1 MTNHAASTRHYL
13 VKRSADFS
21 RSGVLFKKNE
31 KNKCL
36 SDTVITASAR
46 KPVSANLQAGDVI
59 YLAEKGGFIY
69 AVGTV
74 KGQPEEVRSITNLAN
89 TNDVFAFVKKN
100 ATIKSRRYWYDK
112 LERLTQKQISKPD
125 AVIRYHEYFIDQRL
139 LDRTVSLSGPL
150 KRLLAVRSIARLTDE
165 EVSHIENPPTDRV
178 SHLEQEIPSQLRMD
192 IFSLF
197 NRELSVSH
205 WIDIDH
211 FVPRAAGGPGN
222 IIENLV
228 PIGFSL
234 NRYKSD
240 AVPRALF
247 ETAIKKGLASSSE
260 CRRLAASD
268 DEFLWRKKHPLAI
281 DEAKAITQCIA
292 LEFSIEEARAFY
304 GCVMQAYYPEYA
316 RIIEGFRQ

>member
-1 MTNHAASTRHYL
+1 MTAHNRSPRQYI

-21 RSGVLFKKNE
+21 RSGVLVKRNDS
-31 KNKCL
+31 NKCL
-36 SDTVITASAR
+36 SDTVITASTR
-46 KPVSANLQAGDVI
+46 KPASAGLQAGDLI

-69 AVGTV
+69 AMGTV
-74 KGQPEEVRSITNLAN
+74 KGLIGEVRPITDLGNSNEVFTFVN
-89 TNDVFAFVKKN
+89 TR
-100 ATIKSRRYWYDK
+100 ATIKSKRYWYDK
-112 LERLTQKQISKPD
+112 LERLAQKQMSEPS

-150 KRLLAVRSIARLTDE
+150 ERLLAVRSIARLTDE
-165 EVSHIENPPTDRV
+165 EVQHIENAPAV
-178 SHLEQEIPSQLRMD
+178 SISQLEPEIPSQLRMD

-197 NRELSVSH
+197 NREFSVSH

-211 FVPRAAGGPGN
+211 FVPRSAGGPGN

-247 ETAIKKGLASSSE
+247 GTAVEKGLASSSE
-260 CRRLAASD
+260 SRRLAVSN
-268 DEFLWRKKHPLAI
+268 DEFLRRKDHPRAI
-281 DEAKAITQCIA
+281 DEAKTITNRVAQ
-292 LEFSIEEARAFY
+292 EFSVEEARAFY
-304 GCVMQAYYPEYA
+304 GDVMKAHHPEYA
-316 RIIEGFRQ
+316 RIIGGFRQ